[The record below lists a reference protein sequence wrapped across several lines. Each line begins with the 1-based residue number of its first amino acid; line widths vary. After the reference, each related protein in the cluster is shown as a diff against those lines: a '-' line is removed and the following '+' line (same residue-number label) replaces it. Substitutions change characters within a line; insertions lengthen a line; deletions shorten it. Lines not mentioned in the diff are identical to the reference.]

1 MGDRAVGAAV
11 GIYPMKR
18 KLSPKLT
25 GSKKIDA
32 LNFKVDRAARADRIQ
47 SFNNRNFGLST
58 PAALG

>member
-1 MGDRAVGAAV
+1 
-11 GIYPMKR
+11 MKR

-32 LNFKVDRAARADRIQ
+32 LNFKVDRAAAKAERIQ
-47 SFNNRNFGLST
+47 PFNNRNFGLST